1 MPEREEV
8 LSVLREYKRD
18 YFEKYNII
26 AIGIFGSMARGE
38 AGADSDVDICVKTK
52 TPDPYSL
59 VHIREDIE
67 NRLRVPVDI
76 IRIREKMNPDLR
88 QRIERDAI
96 YV

>member
-1 MPEREEV
+1 MTPREEV

-18 YFEKYNII
+18 YAEKYNIL

-38 AGADSDVDICVKTK
+38 AGADSDVDICVKTT
-52 TPDPYSL
+52 TPDPYNL
-59 VHIREDIE
+59 MHIREDIE

-76 IRIREKMNPDLR
+76 VRIREKMNPELR